1 MRQTERR
8 HESDVKDRRIR
19 RQRVNNEQLRARY
32 ERRRKKRKRQIFAAR
47 SIVMFMI
54 CLDLI
59 FIILFMTPLFNIRRI
74 TISGNNVISLE
85 EINSYVGDLNGEN
98 ILKVSEDE
106 VSSRLSNIAYI
117 KEVSI
122 NKNYLKTTLDIY
134 IVERVAC
141 GCIEESGVYLLFDDE
156 GVILAQSNEKPE
168 GIPLVIAHTDENAKN
183 DIKIGEPTATVLTDS
198 LKLMRQLG
206 ILEGVD
212 NFNLTDLSDITFTYS
227 DRLDVSCGSDID
239 LDRKLRLFE
248 AMVNNNNLAD
258 NAQGIV
264 DLSVT
269 GNARY
274 SPDRVKPQEEVT
286 EKTGQFEE
294 TKEAEEED
302 TNEDEQNEQ
311 KDEE

>member
-19 RQRVNNEQLRARY
+19 RQRVSNEQLRARY
-32 ERRRKKRKRQIFAAR
+32 ERRRKKRKRQIFASR
-47 SIVMFMI
+47 SIVMFVI
-54 CLDLI
+54 CFTLI
-59 FIILFMTPLFNIRRI
+59 FIILFMTPLFNISRI

-98 ILKVSEDE
+98 LLKVSEDE
-106 VSSRLSNIAYI
+106 ISARLSNIAYI

-156 GVILAQSNEKPE
+156 GVVLAQTSEKPE
-168 GIPLVIAHTDENAKN
+168 GIPLVIAHTDENAKI
-183 DIKIGEPTATVLTDS
+183 DIKIGEPAATVLTDS

-212 NFNLTDLSDITFTYS
+212 NFDLTDLSDIKFTYS

-258 NAQGIV
+258 NAQGTV

-274 SPDRVKPQEEVT
+274 SPDRVKPEEV
-286 EKTGQFEE
+286 EE
-294 TKEAEEED
+294 TEEIVENSEEGQDEQKEEE
-302 TNEDEQNEQ
+302 
-311 KDEE
+311 